1 MLLKIKEKKKVQAIY
16 SVVMT
21 WSWNLHGFSILGKGS
36 LFFNVFRRQKLEQWL
51 WFAWWIFPAH
61 AQCLGDW
68 DIEVYLKVM
77 TDTCKQ
83 TDIDKNVIWNQIS
96 AFLAIQLL
104 LMANSPELA
113 AKYINPQCDGQAVL
127 RGNMIRALFT
137 SCFDVT
143 LGVNGVISNLH

>member
-1 MLLKIKEKKKVQAIY
+1 M
-16 SVVMT
+16 
-21 WSWNLHGFSILGKGS
+21 
-36 LFFNVFRRQKLEQWL
+36 
-51 WFAWWIFPAH
+51 
-61 AQCLGDW
+61 
-68 DIEVYLKVM
+68 YLKVM
-77 TDTCKQ
+77 TGTCKQ

-113 AKYINPQCDGQAVL
+113 AKCINPNGDGQAVL

-143 LGVNGVISNLH
+143 PGVNGVICNLHQSKTGLTPAVYLEACCRLPEAQSID